1 MTPQERRGWLIVA
14 SLFLVLLL
22 VFGGGY
28 NTVPVFLPALLKAFP
43 SWSHQRVSILAS
55 ALAASAGLSILPVGW
70 LVDRIEA
77 RIVMV
82 AGAIA
87 AGAAFLIASQANALG
102 PLIGAYV
109 LLGFGIAAGTVL
121 PASLVIANWF
131 SERRGT
137 AMGLANAGSTTGGM
151 VMTLAAGFLIR
162 HWSWRVAY
170 LTIGLPMIVIAAPL
184 IALTVRSRPPGIVK
198 RTLAQSAEMLP
209 GYEVGAAVGTR
220 SFWMIALANFCF
232 AFAATGTAIHMVT
245 HLEHVGYSA
254 ADAALA
260 MSFIFGF
267 AAIGKVVMGLIA
279 DRLSARRALA
289 IDFVIQAVGIVLVF
303 AIQFAVA
310 APIFVAVYGLT
321 VAAPLMLLPLLTA
334 ESLGLK
340 HFGFICGL
348 TGLAQT
354 FGATIGP
361 LVSGRIFDV
370 TNSYTAA
377 FELCI
382 VINLLGA
389 LATFAC
395 KSYVAEPAPLAVISE
410 PASTGT

>member
-1 MTPQERRGWLIVA
+1 MTQERRGWLMVA

-28 NTVPVFLPALLKAFP
+28 NTVPVFIPALLRAFP
-43 SWSHQRVSILAS
+43 AWSHQRVSILAS
-55 ALAASAGLSILPVGW
+55 ALAASAGLGILPVGW

-82 AGAIA
+82 SGAIA
-87 AGAAFLIASQANALG
+87 AGAAFLIASQANALA

-131 SERRGT
+131 TERRGA
-137 AMGLANAGSTTGGM
+137 AMGIANAGSTTGGM

-162 HWSWRVAY
+162 HWSWRAAY
-170 LTIGLPMIVIAAPL
+170 LWIGVPMIAIAAPL
-184 IALTVRSRPPGIVK
+184 IALTVRSRPPGALK
-198 RTLAQSAEMLP
+198 LTLVQSAELLP
-209 GYEVGAAVGTR
+209 GYEVDRAVATR
-220 SFWMIALANFCF
+220 TFWMIALANFCF

-267 AAIGKVVMGLIA
+267 AAIGKVMMGLIA
-279 DRLSARRALA
+279 DRTSARWALA
-289 IDFVIQAVGIVLVF
+289 IDFMIQAVGIMLVF
-303 AIQFAVA
+303 AIRVTVV

-340 HFGFICGL
+340 RFGFICGL

-361 LVSGRIFDV
+361 LVSGRIFDLSS
-370 TNSYTAA
+370 SYTAA

-382 VINLLGA
+382 AVNVLGA
-389 LATFAC
+389 LATLAC
-395 KSYVAEPAPLAVISE
+395 KAYATEPAPVAVITE
-410 PASTGT
+410 PVSAGT